1 MSKYLIVSTAVT
13 DEIHKKD
20 SSEVK
25 YALGGAGIYA
35 LAGAKIWSDDISILT
50 GVGEDFQNLHFEWF
64 QNNELPTQNLIIKD
78 ANTPRTIIRYE
89 DEENRTETP
98 FYGAKHYQKMNA
110 SVREIEEAV
119 TCDTEGIYIFKGHD
133 EQFWNEFFIL
143 NEQIKIK
150 VLWELNADSAH
161 IDFKQQVKSIVE
173 RIDVFSLNEK
183 EAKSLFGESDL
194 DVVIERLREW
204 SINTIFLRV
213 GSKGAYMLTKNELV
227 KINSVKNIKVVDV
240 TGGGN
245 SSSAGVLIG
254 LCENRSLEEMGLM
267 GSIGAAICI
276 EQEGVPTKIDKKTK
290 EKAEGLLQ
298 KMMDEKGEW
307 R

>member
-13 DEIHKKD
+13 DETHKKN

-50 GVGEDFQNLHFEWF
+50 GVGEDFPNLHFEWF
-64 QNNELPTQNLIIKD
+64 QNNALPTQNLIIKD
-78 ANTPRTIIRYE
+78 ANTPRTIIQYE

-119 TCDTEGIYIFKGHD
+119 SCDTEGIYIFKGHD
-133 EQFWNEFFIL
+133 EQFWKEFFIL
-143 NEQIKIK
+143 NEQKKFKI
-150 VLWELNADSAH
+150 LWELNADSAH
-161 IDFKQQVKSIVE
+161 FDFNEQVKRIVE
-173 RIDVFSLNEK
+173 KIDVFSLNEK
-183 EAKSLFGESDL
+183 EAKSLFAESDL

-204 SINTIFLRV
+204 NISTIFLRV
-213 GSKGAYMLTKNELV
+213 GSKGAYMLTKNDMV
-227 KINSVKNIKVVDV
+227 KINSVKNIHVVDV

-254 LCENRSLEEMGLM
+254 FCENRSLEEMGLM
-267 GSIGAAICI
+267 GSISAAICI
-276 EQEGVPTKIDKKTK
+276 AQEGVPSKIDERTK
-290 EKAEGLLQ
+290 ETAKEILQ
-298 KMMDEKGEW
+298 KMMAKKGE
-307 R
+307 